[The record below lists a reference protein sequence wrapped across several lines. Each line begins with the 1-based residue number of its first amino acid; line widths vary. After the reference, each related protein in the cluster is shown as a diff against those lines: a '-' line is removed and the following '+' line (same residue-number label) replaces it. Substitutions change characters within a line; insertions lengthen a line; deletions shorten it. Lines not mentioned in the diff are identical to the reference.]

1 MLFALSIAGFVGL
14 MSGILAATL
23 AHRVPRYRVALQD
36 WGGGLIVSSAALL
49 GLAFPMI

>member
-14 MSGILAATL
+14 IAGTIAA
-23 AHRVPRYRVALQD
+23 AIADYFPRHRVALQD
-36 WGGGLIVSSAALL
+36 WGGGLLVGSVVLL